1 MLIITVRTVI
11 IYFVILFAVRLMGK
25 SELSKMSA
33 FQMVVIFMIAE
44 LGAIPIDDPSLSL
57 LNGMI
62 SICTLIFLQVLI
74 SWLSTKSEFF
84 KNIITGAPSILID
97 GGRINIHELKQL
109 RITLTDFMEQLRIEG
124 YPSPNQIQ
132 YAIMESNGQLSIIP
146 KDDKNHGLPLILVSD
161 GTLYPQNFDMAKIS
175 ENKFKKKLQEADID
189 DLNDVFLS
197 VFDEKGKVRVYLYS
211 EQEMPYALEVK
222 I

>member
-84 KNIITGAPSILID
+84 KNIINGAPSILID
-97 GGRINIHELKQL
+97 GGRINIHELKQP